1 MGFGINNI
9 FQAGVQ
15 AGIQAAMNSNP
26 TLALGAALLRQ
37 TQGGG
42 GGEVAPPFGLGGSPS
57 SPFGLGGSPS
67 APFGL
72 GGSPFGVGG
81 SPFGLGGALPGGG
94 GFGMSDLFPHGG
106 AVLEKS
112 MRQLGAAM
120 FGLDEQQLGSLDGAS
135 GESSDN
141 AGFRAD
147 DNRSRLLAQN
157 NPFLLDHRQVGLG
170 NQIDKLGDYARA
182 AGADHVAKPLSQLS
196 AFLFGNASKTD
207 TVNSGLSR
215 DELGKLSQEVHGLI
229 DGGVIPPAMRGLVE
243 KGVAQLDRALV
254 QNLGKPEAL

>member
-15 AGIQAAMNSNP
+15 AGIQVAMQSNP

-37 TQGGG
+37 SQGGG
-42 GGEVAPPFGLGGSPS
+42 GGEVAPPFGLGG
-57 SPFGLGGSPS
+57 GPS

-72 GGSPFGVGG
+72 GGSTAPFGVGG

-94 GFGMSDLFPHGG
+94 GFGMSDLFQHGG

-207 TVNSGLSR
+207 AVTSGLSR
-215 DELGKLSQEVHGLI
+215 EELGKLSQEVHGLI
-229 DGGVIPPAMRGLVE
+229 DGGAIPPAMRGVVE